1 MGKPTKTSRQILHH
15 KCAIKARMCWSLWNQ
30 GFPMA
35 EVLDHRPDASDY
47 VTTLN
52 VPENGVFYQGPSGK
66 NDHGRIHQITPTEL
80 ATFLIDLLRLEKMN
94 LHGHFG
100 LALIDYETSF
110 ERLKHH
116 GKRIVLTPV
125 FSDMQDDTTK
135 PTDMVKLSKIAA
147 KYAMPDQAT
156 SIVRCKN
163 IESILAGVNGL
174 VLRKDK
180 DTVGPAELV
189 INLDEQPHTMFVKH
203 GANTFAITPNQHGF
217 WMYSKPIER
226 NGRPGVVVPIT
237 LAPFPDPSMG
247 NPWIERGLCWQSI
260 PQIWNQGRNEKVIR
274 NTIGTL
280 AAEFQHAENSCYH
293 YKVEEHDLNDGT
305 ASLRIERRDKNANA
319 HDLWEH
325 AVRNREMN
333 IAVNTDPSVFNW
345 KQNEEWNLDAIHDKD
360 PFLLTVRSTN
370 NSSKLPKAGYL
381 KIASVPQRALMLRK
395 EKLVRTG
402 IQMQAIRNL
411 FQTKKDAVSK
421 NLPLSKRGPIVALQ
435 GPPGTGK
442 TYTASQMVKGLLS
455 ENPCARILVSSKEHL
470 ALDHLANEIRNALD
484 PAFDVVRISN
494 AEFDSDREIDDE
506 VLPNT
511 ITHRILDEV
520 DLPEESMLEVGK
532 VATWVE
538 ELALRASSVVCTT
551 TLDRAM
557 EHLQQSG
564 VIFDYAVVEE
574 AGKSY
579 PSELIGPI
587 SIARRTLLI
596 GDHLQ
601 LPPFELDAI
610 QKSVQQC
617 LQQGITNWS
626 ERGFRDSIDRL
637 LIENTVGFNKRDE
650 LNIEYTSLEIEKW
663 LQPFQHLHVHT
674 DGDSLSSQWRMFQS
688 LSDTIGEIFYGAPFV
703 VKKKNAINENEL
715 PGIFGKHKERLLF
728 MDVDDA
734 VEGKRNKSFSNSKEA
749 KLTADCLTKL
759 LKSGA
764 DAVAITPY
772 KGQLAEIRNH
782 LPEEHHKSVRTV
794 DGFQGKEA
802 DFIVLSLVRNN
813 KRTGSARRWG
823 FFRDPRRINVA
834 LSRSRE
840 GILVISSLN
849 HIKNTD
855 WAANEGQL
863 ARFVESVERK
873 GKIIQEEGK

>member
-1 MGKPTKTSRQILHH
+1 MV
-15 KCAIKARMCWSLWNQ
+15 
-30 GFPMA
+30 
-35 EVLDHRPDASDY
+35 EVLDHRPDASQY

-52 VPENGVFYQGPSGK
+52 VPERGVLYQGPGDK
-66 NDHGRIHQITPTEL
+66 NYHGRIHQITPTEL
-80 ATFLIDLLRLEKMN
+80 ATFLVDLLRLEKMN
-94 LHGHFG
+94 LHGDFG

-116 GKRIVLTPV
+116 GKRIVLTPL
-125 FSDMQDDTTK
+125 FSDMQDEVSR

-147 KYAMPDQAT
+147 KCAMPDQAT
-156 SIVRCKN
+156 SIARCKS
-163 IESILAGVNGL
+163 IESILARVKGL
-174 VLRKDK
+174 QLRKDN

-203 GANTFAITPNQHGF
+203 GENTFAITPNQHGF

-226 NGRPGVVVPIT
+226 NGRSGVVVPIS
-237 LAPFPDPSMG
+237 LAPFPDSSMA
-247 NPWIERGLCWQSI
+247 NPWIERGLSWQSI

-280 AAEFQHAENSCYH
+280 AAEFQHAENSCYQ
-293 YKVEEHDLNDGT
+293 YKVEEHDLREGT

-370 NSSKLPKAGYL
+370 NSSKLPKTGYL

-402 IQMQAIRNL
+402 IRMQVTRNL
-411 FQTKKDAVSK
+411 FQPRSDATSK
-421 NLPLSKRGPIVALQ
+421 GLPLSKRGPIVALQ

-442 TYTASQMVKGLLS
+442 TYTASQIVKELLR

-470 ALDHLANEIRNALD
+470 ALDHLANEIRNTLD

-494 AEFDSDREIDDE
+494 AEFDFDRDIDDK
-506 VLPNT
+506 VLPNA
-511 ITHRILDEV
+511 ITERILNEV
-520 DLPEESMLEVGK
+520 DLPQETMLEVGK

-538 ELALRASSVVCTT
+538 EMALRASSVVCTT
-551 TLDRAM
+551 TLDRTM

-587 SIARRTLLI
+587 SIARSTLLI

-617 LQQGITNWS
+617 LQQGITNWG

-637 LIENTVGFNKRDE
+637 LVENTVGFNKRDK

-663 LQPFQHLHVHT
+663 LQPFQFLHMHT

-688 LSDTIGEIFYGAPFV
+688 LSDTIGKIFYGAPFV
-703 VKKKNAINENEL
+703 VKKNNAINDNEL
-715 PGIFGKHKERLLF
+715 PGIFGKHSERLLF

-734 VEGKRNKSFSNSKEA
+734 VEGKRNKSFSNTKEA
-749 KLTADCLTKL
+749 KIAADCLTEL
-759 LKSGA
+759 LNSGA

-772 KGQLAEIRNH
+772 KGQLAEIRSH
-782 LPEEHHKSVRTV
+782 LPDVHHKFVRTV

-802 DFIVLSLVRNN
+802 NFIVLSLVRNN

-840 GILVISSLN
+840 GLLVVSSMN

-855 WAANEGQL
+855 WGANEGQL
-863 ARFVESVERK
+863 TRFVESVERK
-873 GKIIQEEGK
+873 GKIIQEGGK